1 MIPGFDDLTYF
12 ELLDI
17 SPDSG
22 NKEVQEAY
30 YRVRATFNHNALAS
44 YSLYTAEE
52 RDKILRLV
60 EEAYHTLIDDRARE
74 DYEHKLKKEKRFLR
88 SQKATQE
95 YLPLTP
101 QNLHSEE
108 KISFSAHETANED
121 VEETD
126 LERLPEYSGPETEE
140 EGHEEKGSS
149 GISYVEEYYQEQET
163 ESEEDQEEAE
173 QGPYIDEELKEGLQ
187 PADETAEPEEA
198 ADSSEEKDA
207 AAEDDAEKAEDS
219 TAGGPV
225 VEEASPSFTGKEEK
239 TEEEAEE
246 KEDYRDA
253 RPFSSRGESISI
265 REAQAARARGE
276 KIDIKS
282 SIKSRV
288 SDIPEH
294 VFSASSQA
302 PPEQTG
308 ETSQSME
315 FGKKGGEKE
324 RNYGQGGAFED
335 TVYNLPPTKK
345 TSTPLDYLDTSYSGQ
360 YLKNVRETQGIDLY
374 KAWEITKIRKPILEA
389 IEEEDL
395 KKLPADVFLK
405 GMLLIYARFLGLE
418 DPDAV
423 VRGYMERL
431 IAARDW
437 MD

>member
-1 MIPGFDDLTYF
+1 MIPGFNDLTYF
-12 ELLDI
+12 EILDI

-30 YRVRATFNHNALAS
+30 YRVRAAFSHNALAS
-44 YSLYTAEE
+44 YSLYTAGE
-52 RDKILRLV
+52 RDKIMRLV

-88 SQKATQE
+88 LQKATQE

-101 QNLHSEE
+101 QNVRSEKE
-108 KISFSAHETANED
+108 TETPAHEISNERP
-121 VEETD
+121 EETE
-126 LERLPEYSGPETEE
+126 LEKTYQFAQAGPEENDQEE
-140 EGHEEKGSS
+140 RGPA
-149 GISYVEEYYQEQET
+149 GISYADEYQEWAPDLQ
-163 ESEEDQEEAE
+163 EDQEEAE
-173 QGPYIDEELKEGLQ
+173 KGPSIDEELEEEKQ
-187 PADETAEPEEA
+187 PASETAEALQAPT
-198 ADSSEEKDA
+198 SEEKEI
-207 AAEDDAEKAEDS
+207 AAEDED
-219 TAGGPV
+219 
-225 VEEASPSFTGKEEK
+225 
-239 TEEEAEE
+239 EEAEDGVAAAPVLQEETETSTSFSEKEDETTE
-246 KEDYRDA
+246 KEDYRDV
-253 RPFSSRGESISI
+253 RSLSSRGGESISI

-294 VFSASSQA
+294 LFSASSKA
-302 PPEQTG
+302 PSEITG
-308 ETSQSME
+308 EASQSSE
-315 FGKKGGEKE
+315 FVKKGEEKE
-324 RNYGQGGAFED
+324 RAHGHGGSFED

-345 TSTPLDYLDTSYSGQ
+345 TTTPLDYLDTSYSGQ
-360 YLKNVRETQGIDLY
+360 YLKNAREAQGIDLY